1 MAIDQRLLKIKR
13 DFLKEKHG
21 EAEAIIN
28 QERFTK
34 KDVEKLIYHY
44 EFAAEYAELFYDF
57 VTHDAAS
64 LKKDLK
70 QIMQNKS
77 ATFNIGSVLDR
88 VKEKLKE
95 QGKTE
100 ELKKL
105 NKLIGKKKP

>member
-1 MAIDQRLLKIKR
+1 M
-13 DFLKEKHG
+13 KEKHG

-70 QIMQNKS
+70 KILKPQAAMFDMGK
-77 ATFNIGSVLDR
+77 VLDR